1 MTKVKIIGD
10 SQLRKI
16 NGEKL
21 SRDRHS
27 VRVEAMPGARI
38 AQMNKIHIEKDTN
51 VIVGHA
57 GTCNIIKQ
65 TDPDELSDEIVPTL
79 RVVKSRFP
87 NMHINF
93 SSI

>member
-21 SRDRHS
+21 SKDRHL

-38 AQMNKIHIEKDTN
+38 AQMKIVHIEKDTN
-51 VIVGHA
+51 AIIVHA
-57 GTCNIIKQ
+57 GTCNIRKQ
-65 TDPDELSDEIVPTL
+65 TDPD
-79 RVVKSRFP
+79 
-87 NMHINF
+87 
-93 SSI
+93 